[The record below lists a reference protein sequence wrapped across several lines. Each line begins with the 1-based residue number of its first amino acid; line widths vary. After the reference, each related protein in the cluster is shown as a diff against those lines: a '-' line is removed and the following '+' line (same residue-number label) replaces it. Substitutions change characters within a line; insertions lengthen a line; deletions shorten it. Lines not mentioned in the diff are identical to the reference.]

1 MTKEKND
8 LQQVILLFYYITQVS
23 DLAWSFFLTVSLF
36 CAIERR
42 ILRND
47 EFRHLIG

>member
-1 MTKEKND
+1 MIS
-8 LQQVILLFYYITQVS
+8 VYLLLDYITQVS

-42 ILRND
+42 IMKND
-47 EFRHLIG
+47 ELRHLVG

>member
-8 LQQVILLFYYITQVS
+8 LQLVILLFCYITHVS
-23 DLAWSFFLTVSLF
+23 DLALSFFLTVLLF

-42 ILRND
+42 IMKND
-47 EFRHLIG
+47 ELRHLIG

>member
-8 LQQVILLFYYITQVS
+8 LQLVILFFYYITHVS
-23 DLAWSFFLTVSLF
+23 DLALSFFLASSLF

-42 ILRND
+42 ILKND
-47 EFRHLIG
+47 ELRHLVG